1 MCCCFRTCVQKLN
14 KHCCENVT
22 QAIWQKA
29 HLDQL
34 HDSWLRVLQPCLK
47 QPQIE
52 VLASFLGQE
61 LNQSDTL
68 LPPQKDWFNAFK
80 LTPFDQVKVVVLG
93 QDPYHGIEQGQAQ
106 AHGLSF
112 SVNKGIKVPPSLSN
126 ILKELKADLGIEAA
140 THGDLSQ
147 WAQQGVLL
155 LNTVLTVAQS
165 RAGAHQGKG
174 WESLT
179 DLVIQ
184 TLNKERFGLV
194 FMLWGKSAQQKSR
207 LIDASKHCVLEAVHP
222 SPLSAYRGFFGCG
235 HFSKANA
242 YLAEQGLTAIDWQR
256 TPLLPEPSQTQLF

>member
-1 MCCCFRTCVQKLN
+1 M
-14 KHCCENVT
+14 T
-22 QAIWQKA
+22 QTIWQKA

-34 HDSWLRVLQPCLK
+34 HDSWLKVLQPCLQ
-47 QPQIE
+47 QPQLKA
-52 VLASFLGQE
+52 LANFLEQE
-61 LNQSDTL
+61 LDQPDRL
-68 LPPQKDWFNAFK
+68 LPRQKDWFTAFK
-80 LTPFDQVKVVVLG
+80 LTPFNQVKVVVLG

-112 SVNKGIKVPPSLSN
+112 SVNKGIKTPPSLRN
-126 ILKELKADLGIEAA
+126 ILKELTADLAIEPA

-165 RAGAHQGKG
+165 QAGAHQGKG

-179 DLVIQ
+179 DQVIQ
-184 TLNKERFGLV
+184 ALNEQRSGLV
-194 FMLWGKSAQQKSR
+194 FMLWGKPAQQKAG
-207 LIDASKHCVLEAVHP
+207 LIDAHKHCVLEAVHP

-242 YLAEQGLTAIDWQR
+242 YLAQQGISTIDWQR
-256 TPLLPEPSQTQLF
+256 TPLLAEASQI